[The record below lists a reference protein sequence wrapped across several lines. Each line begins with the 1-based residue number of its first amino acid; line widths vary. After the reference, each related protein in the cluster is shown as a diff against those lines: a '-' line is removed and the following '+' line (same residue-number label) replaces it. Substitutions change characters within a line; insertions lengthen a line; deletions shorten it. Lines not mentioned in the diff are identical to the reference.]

1 MGRTKYKQIMVEMES
16 SVLMEDNVDG
26 DAPRVL
32 NHAKY
37 DALDTVLKRP
47 MGRLQAPR
55 APSSTTDG
63 ELFGYMMH
71 QGKYR
76 GAWKTAYF
84 VFKDG
89 YLFQYEKDTS
99 AAPKKSFYVS
109 FCMSEK
115 MAAEAM
121 AEETS
126 AKYMRKLEEKACSLR
141 LNIYSP
147 DKVKVLTAPTEATMS
162 KWVEH
167 LNNAV
172 KTACDAAAPNV
183 YNEKLEAAE
192 QMKPLML
199 GQAFKEVDQYHTL
212 VNNLI
217 SAGLL
222 HGDDDPRHADNIAK
236 SGKMKMLKSGMDENV
251 WQQFYFVLVDKTV
264 YYYKSRKHDKG
275 GKHNYDDKDD
285 DEDEEDDEDKDEMP
299 WKGCFD
305 VTLATVNQAPEA
317 ISKKAKVFQIKT
329 PLRTFILKARHEVDA
344 EEWMSHICASQ
355 QGVPVEQREIKL
367 RGFDVYKDPLAGKLS
382 RPETLSLL
390 DILKHPVGV
399 RYFGQYLEAN
409 ADAASAKMVKSFKSI
424 EKYKTKVVPAKK
436 HKKALKI
443 FKKFV
448 QKNDLI
454 EKSLKN
460 ELAEQV
466 EHFDFAASNMFMKL
480 ENALMDHYAKLFDG
494 FIKSEIFGTLT
505 ASTGPKMVV
514 VSHEKSAN
522 QNFKIDGT
530 IYVGRSRENEG
541 GDGYIQLDDDHKV
554 SREHL
559 RIDAGPLAVMVT
571 DLGSSKGTKLGSKDG
586 KKIMTKI
593 ILPGQAIFIGGYILT
608 YQLGNAPVAKGKKK
622 GGMFSGLFS
631 KKK

>member
-1 MGRTKYKQIMVEMES
+1 MHAHGAECNTARVS
-16 SVLMEDNVDG
+16 PP
-26 DAPRVL
+26 APPACCTL
-32 NHAKY
+32 SW
-37 DALDTVLKRP
+37 
-47 MGRLQAPR
+47 Q
-55 APSSTTDG
+55 
-63 ELFGYMMH
+63 
-71 QGKYR
+71 
-76 GAWKTAYF
+76 
-84 VFKDG
+84 
-89 YLFQYEKDTS
+89 S

-593 ILPGQAIFIGGYILT
+593 ILPGQVRACTRFQPRPSDAYITCCSRRPRVVGSFAHRPFSSAATFSPTSSATRPWQRAKRREVCLVGSSARRSELGAPSHCSSRRWT
-608 YQLGNAPVAKGKKK
+608 YSRACGTLRATGST
-622 GGMFSGLFS
+622 FCTLS
-631 KKK
+631 